1 MRMLGSPHPADCVD
15 STHIGLN
22 NPENFQKTSRTN
34 SLELSIDKRPTEE
47 GRKGREVVRATRTG
61 GREQGRWKDSPTSKA
76 EPPKS
81 GMQKQKVRTL

>member
-1 MRMLGSPHPADCVD
+1 MDSPRPADCVD

-22 NPENFQKTSRTN
+22 NPENCQKTSRTN

-47 GRKGREVVRATRTG
+47 GRKGKEVVLATRTG
-61 GREQGRWKDSPTSKA
+61 RREQGRWRGSPTGKA